1 MRHTKSSIAGF
12 QPEVNEESDNDS
24 IPSYRKPVNAAGLRA
39 ARRWD
44 VENPVE
50 EDVETDDEDL
60 EIYVKKKPRQILDAE
75 EEEEMEEGKCCGW
88 CCCWCCGLCGKRRV
102 ARRSSSVAPE
112 KVIVTS
118 EDDSA

>member
-1 MRHTKSSIAGF
+1 MRITKISISEF

-24 IPSYRKPVNAAGLRA
+24 IPSYRKPVNAGLRG

-75 EEEEMEEGKCCGW
+75 EEEEMEEGKCCSW

-118 EDDSA
+118 EDETA

>member
-1 MRHTKSSIAGF
+1 MRITKISISGF

-24 IPSYRKPVNAAGLRA
+24 IPSYRKPVNAGLRA

-75 EEEEMEEGKCCGW
+75 EEEEMEEGKCCSW

-118 EDDSA
+118 EDDLA